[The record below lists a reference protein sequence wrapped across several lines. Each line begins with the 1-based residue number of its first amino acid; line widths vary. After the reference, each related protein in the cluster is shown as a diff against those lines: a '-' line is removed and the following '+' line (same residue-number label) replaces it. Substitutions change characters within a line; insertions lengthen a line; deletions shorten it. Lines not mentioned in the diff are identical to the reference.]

1 MQQVLTDKRQW
12 LLNFGVFVL
21 HAVQMAMWV
30 VIPSRLIAL
39 QLTHQ
44 QSTLLYLIVILIS
57 MAAMVPLIIRA
68 EKYGKMFAI
77 MRMAIAFIVLAQIG
91 LATQVGGAWAIAGA
105 LLLFFTGFNVLE
117 ATQPSLL
124 SKLTHPATKGAASGV
139 YNTVQAL
146 GLFVGAMLGAWLN
159 THWGVT
165 GLFVGTAVMGLAWL
179 VAHQVFAQRLQH

>member
-1 MQQVLTDKRQW
+1 MQL
-12 LLNFGVFVL
+12 
-21 HAVQMAMWV
+21 
-30 VIPSRLIAL
+30 
-39 QLTHQ
+39 
-44 QSTLLYLIVILIS
+44 
-57 MAAMVPLIIRA
+57 
-68 EKYGKMFAI
+68 
-77 MRMAIAFIVLAQIG
+77 
-91 LATQVGGAWAIAGA
+91 GGAWAIAGA